1 MKKKKKLTQKRAEKA
16 MKAFVESE
24 ERQQTPE
31 QKREAAW
38 FPMHIK
44 SIMEDKDNVCYTN
57 GVKTG
62 RSIIE
67 AFGWDTSDAH
77 KFAKGLKMFYSGVV
91 NAIEAMEAEA
101 MHKGKEDEAT
111 APAPENEVPST

>member
-1 MKKKKKLTQKRAEKA
+1 MAKKLSDKKAKRAF
-16 MKAFVESE
+16 KAFVDSE
-24 ERQQTPE
+24 ERQQTDE
-31 QKREAAW
+31 EKRNNAW

-77 KFAKGLKMFYSGVV
+77 KFAKGLKLFYSGVV

-101 MHKGKEDEAT
+101 MHKSEEDEAT
-111 APAPENEVPST
+111 ASAPENEVPST

>member
-1 MKKKKKLTQKRAEKA
+1 

-62 RSIIE
+62 RSIVE

-77 KFAKGLKMFYSGVV
+77 KFAKGLKLFYSGVV

-101 MHKGKEDEAT
+101 IHKGEEDEAP

>member
-1 MKKKKKLTQKRAEKA
+1 MDL
-16 MKAFVESE
+16 M
-24 ERQQTPE
+24 
-31 QKREAAW
+31 
-38 FPMHIK
+38 
-44 SIMEDKDNVCYTN
+44 CYTN

-77 KFAKGLKMFYSGVV
+77 KFAKGLKLFYSGVV

-101 MHKGKEDEAT
+101 MHKGEEDEAT